1 MPGCHAALL
10 WLFVE
15 LVEIEQVVEVF
26 QVLRVIDFVLVQR
39 FIEIAEIL
47 EIFEI
52 ILRQGC
58 LNRAV
63 VQDAGAECGAVGDYR
78 EHHQQQ
84 QDKGDA
90 GPIQFEDWFAEELD
104 IL

>member
-47 EIFEI
+47 ECPVGTVMSRLHRGRKQLQEKLFEHAVEVGVI
-52 ILRQGC
+52 S
-58 LNRAV
+58 RA
-63 VQDAGAECGAVGDYR
+63 DAVLEDGALSLDAYR
-78 EHHQQQ
+78 ERR
-84 QDKGDA
+84 KMRGRR
-90 GPIQFEDWFAEELD
+90 
-104 IL
+104 